1 MAVAFPTCQ
10 WPDVLQEQ
18 GPREDPSILLTGTAY
33 IGDAMIKVIG
43 IRVNLLR
50 RATPDYRLDVPMARY
65 RDGGYDS
72 VLNTLLD
79 EFEDVAAQLGEF
91 FGEEHTNI
99 VELPTGSY
107 QIWVVPVS
115 FG

>member
-1 MAVAFPTCQ
+1 MAVAFPDCK
-10 WPDVLQEQ
+10 WPASLEEQ
-18 GPREDPSILLTGTAY
+18 GPPEDPSILLTGTAY
-33 IGDAMIKVIG
+33 IGDAVIKIIA

-50 RATPDYRLDVPMARY
+50 RATPDYRPDVPIAGY
-65 RDGGYDS
+65 RDGGYATALD
-72 VLNTLLD
+72 TILD

-107 QIWVVPVS
+107 QIWGVPVS